1 MAKKAPRK
9 RQAKR
14 KAAPSRRRISYEEER
29 TILAQ
34 EQTILSKERTILSF
48 MRTGLTFI
56 VLGLGI
62 VSVSELVGEA
72 LIAVQ
77 AVGWVIVVIGFAEV
91 FESYR
96 RLRRYQNKMKE
107 LEKEVGKDL

>member
-1 MAKKAPRK
+1 MAKKRPRGK
-9 RQAKR
+9 PKK
-14 KAAPSRRRISYEEER
+14 KARRITHEEER
-29 TILAQ
+29 TILAE

-56 VLGLGI
+56 VLGLAVVSISGI
-62 VSVSELVGEA
+62 VGDV

-77 AVGWVIVVIGFAEV
+77 AVGWEIVVIGFAEV

-96 RLRRYQNKMKE
+96 RLKRYQNKMKKK
-107 LEKEVGKDL
+107 EKELGKDL